1 MRHFIPKRNNL
12 YKLPHNVY
20 MQMLYLL
27 RDYPRIKKTLKTID
41 KDADILRLA
50 DTSICETIDE
60 MKSEYKKRSTTYGEL
75 DPYKAFFDYGYYSY
89 MFARKTSEYGASK
102 SAWNLYRSKFAYRLA
117 EKLGI
122 L

>member
-27 RDYPRIKKTLKTID
+27 RDYPRIKKERLKEGEN
-41 KDADILRLA
+41 KQVFRLINA
-50 DTSICETIDE
+50 SIFETIAE
-60 MKSEYKKRSTTYGEL
+60 LKEEYKKRAAIYGEL
-75 DPYKAFFDYGYYSY
+75 EPYNAFFDYGYFSY
-89 MFARKTSEYGASK
+89 MFARKTSDLGASK
-102 SAWNLYRSKFAYRLA
+102 SAWNLYRSKFAYKLA
-117 EKLGI
+117 EKLRI